1 LAIRAFW
8 FQSVTDERGSV
19 TAGAKRG
26 TGFEIP
32 EHYPAMLTGN
42 PIASLSIPI

>member
-1 LAIRAFW
+1 VLNILGW
-8 FQSVTDERGSV
+8 FIGKGQ
-19 TAGAKRG
+19 RG

-32 EHYPAMLTGN
+32 EHYLAMLTGN